1 MSNPADAG
9 RRILV
14 ETNIS
19 RPEAS
24 QAVDQ
29 VIRACSAEGIEV
41 RMIDSTLEAVIA
53 ELGRDLR
60 VEGVPHSGEAAVG
73 CELVLVIGGD
83 GTFLRASEYA
93 RGADVPV
100 LGVNHGH
107 MGFLAESEFSSLREV
122 VEQLVTRQYHV
133 VGRMTVSARILHG
146 DRVLGEGWALNE
158 ASLEKVERRGVLEA
172 TVEVDGRPV
181 SDFGCDGVIIST
193 PTGST
198 AYAYSAGGPIVWPE
212 LDAMLVVPNNAH
224 ALFASPLVVAP
235 SSRVAVET
243 AFRSGPSVLM
253 LDGRRMLEVPAG
265 SRVEIQAGLRE
276 VKWVRLDDAPFTD
289 RLVHKF
295 RLPVEGWRGRG
306 VEKGAERRTR

>member
-1 MSNPADAG
+1 MSHHMDSA
-9 RRILV
+9 RKILV
-14 ETNIS
+14 ETNIG
-19 RPEAS
+19 RPGAAE
-24 QAVDQ
+24 AVDQ
-29 VIRACSAEGIEV
+29 VVRECTTEGVAV
-41 RMIDSTLEAVIA
+41 RMIDSTRDAIVDSLGR
-53 ELGRDLR
+53 ELG
-60 VEGVPHSGEAAVG
+60 VEPVAHSADAAVG

-93 RGADVPV
+93 LGADVPV

-122 VEQLVTRQYHV
+122 VGQVVGRGYHV
-133 VGRMTVSARILHG
+133 VGRMTVSVRVLHG
-146 DRVLGEGWALNE
+146 DEEIGSGWALNE

-172 TVEVDGRPV
+172 TVEVDDRPV

-212 LDAMLVVPNNAH
+212 LDALLVVPNNAH

-243 AFRSGPSVLM
+243 AFRSGPAVLM
-253 LDGRRMLEVPAG
+253 LDGRRMLEVPPG
-265 SRVEIQAGLRE
+265 SRVELEAGRRE
-276 VKWVRLDDAPFTD
+276 VKWVRLDDSPFTD
-289 RLVHKF
+289 RLVHKY

-306 VEKGAERRTR
+306 VEKGRGATPP